1 VSFITYSIFLFFCVV
16 LCVFTFWVPCGD
28 VRYNFHI
35 KSMFD
40 SSLPSVVCWRAQ
52 ILFML
57 LVFVWFVFTF
67 SCLLEGSNLVY
78 VISVYLHLVVSNTYC
93 VVFLFCLSS
102 SMLPVSLDCPFLIAP
117 SVFFNMYLNPSLDY
131 STLINQQKFPILL
144 FFCDYS

>member
-1 VSFITYSIFLFFCVV
+1 MSFITYSIFLVFCVV
-16 LCVFTFWVPCGD
+16 LCVFTFWVPCCD

-117 SVFFNMYLNPSLDY
+117 SVFFNMYPGLSIIDCP
-131 STLINQQKFPILL
+131 FGIL
-144 FFCDYS
+144 